1 MIQGIWHSS
10 CNWTDACTPNRDMYK
25 EMNRMN
31 VFKRFSDIVS
41 SNINSALDRM
51 EDPAKMIA
59 LMIDKMEETA
69 IEVRSSIAHK
79 SAELSTIERQCHEAG
94 RSIERWS
101 DRARLAIAKGREDL
115 AREAI
120 AEKKTLEAQAATL
133 KENAETLRTIIES
146 LKQQLEQVEEK
157 LGEMK
162 AKRADLASRA
172 EAAKEKKRTNQ
183 VLAEAGTEDF
193 ARRFEE
199 LQARIERWEAEAR
212 VCTSSNA
219 SKSARQTFEEM
230 ERDKAIEDELAA
242 LKASMAATEG
252 NTL

>member
-1 MIQGIWHSS
+1 
-10 CNWTDACTPNRDMYK
+10 MYK
-25 EMNRMN
+25 EMNQMN

-94 RSIERWS
+94 QSIERWS

-120 AEKKTLEAQAATL
+120 AEKKTLEAQTATL

-146 LKQQLEQVEEK
+146 LKQQLGQVEEK
-157 LGEMK
+157 LG
-162 AKRADLASRA
+162 ASRA

-242 LKASMAATEG
+242 LKASMAAAEE
-252 NTL
+252 NAL

>member
-1 MIQGIWHSS
+1 MPWQACNTMIQGIWHSS
-10 CNWTDACTPNRDMYK
+10 CNWTDACTQNIGMCK
-25 EMNRMN
+25 EMNQMN

-94 RSIERWS
+94 QSIERWS

-146 LKQQLEQVEEK
+146 LTQQLGQVEEK

-183 VLAEAGTEDF
+183 VLAEAGTE
-193 ARRFEE
+193 
-199 LQARIERWEAEAR
+199 IE
-212 VCTSSNA
+212 
-219 SKSARQTFEEM
+219 
-230 ERDKAIEDELAA
+230 
-242 LKASMAATEG
+242 
-252 NTL
+252 